1 MEILWQGI
9 FYYILF
15 EYIWHILRDD
25 KSQKCSGSQ
34 NYRTKQL
41 LLNILDIWHR
51 IQWWFKLQKTWD
63 LRLHQKYL
71 GWWIIIGDSLGVV
84 PAGLSFK
91 RTLCSNH
98 ITLWE
103 TCIYISCI
111 WRVSPITNNMRWVC
125 MKMGHWLQCVAIFNG
140 NMLGNPLDIEVRT
153 LVSAFWHDDQKW
165 GR

>member
-9 FYYILF
+9 CYLNIFGIYW
-15 EYIWHILRDD
+15 EMTSLRNIVDHRW
-25 KSQKCSGSQ
+25 SQ
-34 NYRTKQL
+34 NYWTKQL

-51 IQWWFKLQKTWD
+51 IQWWFKVQTTWD

-71 GWWIIIGDSLGVV
+71 GWWIILGDSLGVV

-140 NMLGNPLDIEVRT
+140 NMLGNPLDIEVCT
-153 LVSAFWHDDQKW
+153 LVSAFSNDDQKV
-165 GR
+165 G